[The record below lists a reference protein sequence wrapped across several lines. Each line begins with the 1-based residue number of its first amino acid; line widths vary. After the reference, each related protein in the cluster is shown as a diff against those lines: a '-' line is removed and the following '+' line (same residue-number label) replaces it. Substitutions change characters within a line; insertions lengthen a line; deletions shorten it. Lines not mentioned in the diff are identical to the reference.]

1 MTNTQSLGTIE
12 ATNPVLAVAPLKEE
26 TEMLR
31 ATDKITALY
40 CRLSVEDLKEDKK
53 GGKEDESNSIQNQEL
68 LCRGWFLPPNTYDCG
83 SFVVNETA
91 VVGKEPKKPY
101 NRCKSTQ
108 KGAELYEISI

>member
-68 LCRGWFLPPNTYDCG
+68 ICKGWFLPSNTYDCG
-83 SFVVNETA
+83 SFVVNGTA
-91 VVGKEPKKPY
+91 VVGKETK
-101 NRCKSTQ
+101 N
-108 KGAELYEISI
+108 L

>member
-83 SFVVNETA
+83 SFVVNGTA
-91 VVGKEPKKPY
+91 VVGKEKKSPY
-101 NRCKSTQ
+101 NHWKSTQ
-108 KGAELYEISI
+108 KGADLYEINI

>member
-40 CRLSVEDLKEDKK
+40 CRLSVEDMKEDKK
-53 GGKEDESNSIQNQEL
+53 GGKEDVSNSIQNQEL
-68 LCRGWFLPPNTYDCG
+68 ICKGWFLPPNTYDCG
-83 SFVVNETA
+83 SFVVNGTA
-91 VVGKEPKKPY
+91 VVGKEQNNPY
-101 NRCKSTQ
+101 NC
-108 KGAELYEISI
+108 

>member
-1 MTNTQSLGTIE
+1 MTNTQTLGTIE

-40 CRLSVEDLKEDKK
+40 CRLSVEDMKEDKK
-53 GGKEDESNSIQNQEL
+53 GGKEDVSNSIQNQEL

-83 SFVVNETA
+83 SFVVNGTA
-91 VVGKEPKKPY
+91 VVGKEQNNPY